1 MAPSRWRAGRE
12 SCPRDSRPGNRR
24 GKGLRRIVLN
34 QIAKALDDLADVAE
48 PAETVHAT
56 RKRLKR
62 LRALLRLA
70 RDGMDPAVHD
80 REKTRLRDAAHP
92 LAEAR
97 DAAVLVDTLDTLIER
112 SGDLGQHEA
121 IAQTRDALLERKS
134 DATRC
139 ALGDGSV
146 IDDLAAT
153 LREAKDALGGD
164 ALRGVTWPVLR
175 DGFRRIYQR
184 GRRAFRAVVESP
196 TVENLHEW
204 RKRVK
209 DLGYALE
216 VIEPIRPSVVR
227 QRVKLADEL
236 AESLG
241 DDHDLA
247 MLRQALL
254 AGAGPSPAVVA
265 FVPVIDARRA
275 ELQKCAFALGRKVY
289 RERPRDFAGRL
300 DASWH
305 EWRSRAAAR

>member
-1 MAPSRWRAGRE
+1 MSARLKTGE
-12 SCPRDSRPGNRR
+12 SPR
-24 GKGLRRIVLN
+24 KGLRRIVLG
-34 QIAKALDDLADVAE
+34 QISKALDDLADVAE
-48 PAETVHAT
+48 PAETVHSA

-62 LRALLRLA
+62 LRALLRVA

-80 REKTRLRDAAHP
+80 REKARLRDAARP

-97 DAAVLVDTLDTLIER
+97 DAAVLVDALDDLVER
-112 SGDLGQHEA
+112 SGDLGPHEP
-121 IAQTRDALLERKS
+121 IARTRDALLQRKS
-134 DATRC
+134 DATRR
-139 ALGDGSV
+139 ALGEGSA

-153 LREAKDALGGD
+153 LREARDALGGD
-164 ALRGVTWPVLR
+164 AFRGVTWPVLR
-175 DGFRRIYQR
+175 AGLRRIYRR
-184 GRRAFRAVVESP
+184 GRHAFRAAGESP

-216 VIEPIRPSVVR
+216 VVEPIRPSVVR
-227 QRVKLADEL
+227 QRVNLAGDL
-236 AESLG
+236 AEALG

-247 MLRQALL
+247 VLREALL

-265 FVPVIDARRA
+265 LLPVIDARRTQ
-275 ELQKCAFALGRKVY
+275 LQEAAFRLGRKVY

-305 EWRSRAAAR
+305 EWRSRAASH